1 MSNSNRRR
9 LLLLNPPGKQV
20 YLRDYYC
27 SKVTQADYVNHP
39 VDLVMLSGR
48 LREHFD
54 LHLIDAIV
62 DRLPPPRCLEQI
74 DDLDPDII
82 VGLTGSVSFPE
93 DADFYRTLQQTRRRK
108 LYLGGDLVIE
118 NRVDRLGSLPFV
130 DGFVHDFISDDL
142 PALLTGIA
150 PDALHNLTVRLG
162 DGSILARPIERSRG
176 DRFELP
182 VPDHRLFLDKP
193 YRYPFVGDS
202 FATVLTLF
210 GCPYRCDFCVM
221 AGLGWKSRSIPN
233 VIEELS
239 ELARL
244 NVRELFFLDQTFGV
258 PRPRYVEL
266 LHAMTNSGFRF
277 GWVCF
282 SRADILDPALLG
294 LMKSAGCHTLILG
307 LESGSQRILDAA
319 RKDMT
324 LEDIGRGFQL
334 CREIGLKTVA
344 TVLIGLPEETES
356 TFRDTLAFLKQIDP
370 DFASFN
376 VAVPRMGTGLREKA
390 MQLGLISEE
399 LEIMDQSGSFVAM
412 PSQVLSRAEIARMRR
427 RAVRE
432 FYFRPRYV
440 ARRLKPS
447 TTPSIRW
454 WREVKHQARQG
465 LAVARKYWN

>member
-1 MSNSNRRR
+1 MNNSNRRR

-48 LREHFD
+48 LRKHFD

-62 DRLPPPRCLEQI
+62 DRLPPQRCLEQI
-74 DDLDPDII
+74 DDLEPDII
-82 VGLTGSVSFPE
+82 VGLTGSVSFLE
-93 DADFYRTLQQTRRRK
+93 DADFYRALQQNRRRK
-108 LYLGGDLVIE
+108 LYLGGDLLIE
-118 NRVDRLGSLPFV
+118 NRADRLRSLPYV

-142 PALLTGIA
+142 PALLAGIT
-150 PDALHNLTVRLG
+150 PEALYNLTVRLR

-176 DRFELP
+176 GRFELP

-239 ELARL
+239 ELAKL
-244 NVRELFFLDQTFGV
+244 DVRELFFLDQTFGI

-266 LHAMTNSGFRF
+266 LNAMLECRFRF
-277 GWVCF
+277 GWVGF
-282 SRADILDPALLG
+282 SRADILDPSLLG

-307 LESGSQRILDAA
+307 LESGNQGILDAA

-324 LEDIGRGFQL
+324 LEEVRRGFQL
-334 CREIGLKTVA
+334 CREFGLQTVA

-356 TFRDTLAFLKQIDP
+356 TFQDTLAFLKRIDP

-376 VAVPRMGTGLREKA
+376 VAVPRMGTGLRKKA
-390 MQLGLISEE
+390 IRLKLTGSE

-412 PSQVLSRAEIARMRR
+412 PSQVLSRDQISRMRR
-427 RAVRE
+427 KAVRD

-440 ARRLKPS
+440 AKRLKPHAI
-447 TTPSIRW
+447 PSIRW
-454 WREVKHQARQG
+454 WREVKDQARQG
-465 LAVARKYWN
+465 LAMARKYWK